1 MLRLGAID
9 VGTNSCRMLIADH
22 CQGRYQEIKQALITT
37 RLGEGVAR
45 KGVLKKEA
53 IERTL
58 KAIEVF
64 LQVMKKAGV
73 DKIGLVGTSALRE
86 VSNADILLNKL
97 KEAGLNLKIISG
109 QEEARLVLKGVSLE
123 LDDYNLLTIDIGGGS
138 TEFIWRDKNQINYQS
153 LKLGAVRLTEMFLS
167 HPERPIIENELN
179 ILEKYISSILK
190 ELNYQ
195 GDNLSAIGVGGT
207 ITTLTAIDLGLKV
220 YDHNQIHRHRLKY
233 NRVKKI
239 LTQLSGQS
247 LMERQNILGLEPER
261 ADIIIAGTVILKV
274 IMEQFSLQEITCSEQ
289 GLLYGI
295 VSELG

>member
-1 MLRLGAID
+1 
-9 VGTNSCRMLIADH
+9 MLIVDQ
-22 CQGRYQEIKQALITT
+22 CQGRYQEIKQALVTT
-37 RLGEGVAR
+37 RLGEGVAESGIL
-45 KGVLKKEA
+45 KGEA
-53 IERTL
+53 IKRTL
-58 KAIEVF
+58 KAIMGF
-64 LQVMKKAGV
+64 LQEMKEAGV
-73 DKIGLVGTSALRE
+73 DKISLVGTSALRE
-86 VSNADILLNKL
+86 VSNADILLDKL
-97 KEAGLNLKIISG
+97 KQNGLNLKIISG

-123 LDDYNLLTIDIGGGS
+123 LENYNLLIIDIGGGS

-167 HPERPIIENELN
+167 YPERPLIENELN
-179 ILEKYISSILK
+179 ILEKYISSVLK

-195 GDNLSAIGVGGT
+195 GNNLSAIGVGGT

-233 NRVKKI
+233 SLVKKI
-239 LTQLSGQS
+239 LTQLSEQT
-247 LMERQNILGLEPER
+247 LIERQNVLGLEPER